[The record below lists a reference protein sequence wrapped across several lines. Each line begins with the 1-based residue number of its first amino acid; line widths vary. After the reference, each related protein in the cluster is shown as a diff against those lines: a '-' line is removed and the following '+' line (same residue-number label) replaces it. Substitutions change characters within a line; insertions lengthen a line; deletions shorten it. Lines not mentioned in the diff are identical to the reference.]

1 MTSTCTIMDGNAV
14 AERVLERVR
23 VRSAEF
29 IQKTHRKPRL
39 LVVLF
44 GTDPSSLSYIRKKE
58 AWGIEAGLD
67 VVVKQF
73 PDVSETEE
81 AKKIVRDLQNE
92 AAVDG
97 LIVQLP
103 LPDTMQHPQSVLEE
117 INPSVDVDCLTMFSL
132 GLLAA
137 GSPLVVPPTPA
148 AILELLNA
156 YEVDLHGAH
165 VVLVGYGK
173 LVGKPLS
180 ILLTQEHTTVT
191 VCNEHTRDL
200 GKHTREADI
209 LICATGVKDL
219 IRGDMVKE
227 GAVVLDAG
235 TAVEGRKVSGDVHRE
250 SVVEKARLLSP
261 VPGGVGPV
269 TVAKLFENVVELGLR
284 SSSHA

>member
-1 MTSTCTIMDGNAV
+1 M
-14 AERVLERVR
+14 
-23 VRSAEF
+23 
-29 IQKTHRKPRL
+29 
-39 LVVLF
+39 
-44 GTDPSSLSYIRKKE
+44 
-58 AWGIEAGLD
+58 
-67 VVVKQF
+67 
-73 PDVSETEE
+73 
-81 AKKIVRDLQNE
+81 
-92 AAVDG
+92 
-97 LIVQLP
+97 
-103 LPDTMQHPQSVLEE
+103 
-117 INPSVDVDCLTMFSL
+117 
-132 GLLAA
+132 
-137 GSPLVVPPTPA
+137 
-148 AILELLNA
+148 
-156 YEVDLHGAH
+156 
-165 VVLVGYGK
+165 
-173 LVGKPLS
+173 
-180 ILLTQEHTTVT
+180 T